1 MQPKVSIIILNW
13 NGWSDTMEC
22 LESLNR
28 LDYSNFEIILID
40 NGSKEK
46 PPLVNVQFLKLS
58 IFQVFNEENLGFA
71 GGNNQGINIAL
82 ERGADYIL
90 LLNNDTT
97 VEPDFLKKLIAVA
110 KENKNYGILGPVIN
124 YYDEPDKI
132 WFAGGQLNWLKTRG
146 THITDMNKIYSSS
159 GISQQRDEVEKSDFE
174 ESSRLASLR
183 SNSILE
189 VDYITG
195 CCLLIKKEVIEKIG
209 LLAEEYFL
217 YYEDTDWCQRA
228 RRAGY
233 LCGLAGEAKIFHKQS
248 RSAQEFSYPY
258 IYYHSRNGLIFA
270 SRFGVKILV
279 YLASGWIFLKQIIK
293 IIIGHKKEWAKPVWR
308 GVWDFWRGK
317 KGKLEGYY

>member
-1 MQPKVSIIILNW
+1 MPKVSIIILNW
-13 NGWSDTMEC
+13 NGWPDTIEC

-82 ERGADYIL
+82 ERGADYVL

-110 KENKNYGILGPVIN
+110 EENKNYGILGPVIN

-132 WFAGGQLNWLKTRG
+132 WFAGGQLNGLKTQGR
-146 THITDMNKIYSSS
+146 HIFITPKNNL
-159 GISQQRDEVEKSDFE
+159 EK
-174 ESSRLASLR
+174 
-183 SNSILE
+183 

-228 RRAGY
+228 QQVGY
-233 LCGLAGEAKIFHKQS
+233 FCGLVKEAKIFHKQS

-258 IYYHSRNGLIFA
+258 IYYHSRNGLMFA
-270 SRFGVKILV
+270 SRYGVKILV
-279 YLASGWIFLKQIIK
+279 YSASGWIFLKQIIK
-293 IIIGHKKEWAKPVWR
+293 IIIGYKKDWAKPVMC
-308 GVWDFWRGK
+308 GIIDFWRGK
-317 KGKLEGYY
+317 RGKLEGYY